1 MKSMY
6 LTLPLFLHT
15 TYVSANLHRGQT
27 LEELFELRTHIEQGN
42 YSEALILIGEMEEMS
57 KDDKINKIFSY
68 IEILLIHLIKQNA
81 EKRSTRSWEASIRNS
96 VYRINY
102 INKRRKAG
110 GYYCTADELK
120 ETIDDAWPTSLL
132 KASFE
137 AFEGRYDDEEL
148 AHKIDEKQ
156 IKREGLKLILDTL
169 SQK

>member
-1 MKSMY
+1 M
-6 LTLPLFLHT
+6 
-15 TYVSANLHRGQT
+15 
-27 LEELFELRTHIEQGN
+27 EELFELKAHIEQGK
-42 YSEALILIGEMEEMS
+42 YSEALTLIGEMEEMS

-120 ETIDDAWPTSLL
+120 EIIDDAWPTALL

-137 AFEGRYDDEEL
+137 AFEGRYDDDEL
-148 AHKIDEKQ
+148 ARKTDEEQ
-156 IKREGLKLILDTL
+156 IKRESLKLILQ
-169 SQK
+169 SSR